1 MRLFAAQEG
10 LGPQVATAP
19 FRTCVFFLVF
29 AVVRPIKL
37 VARLL
42 IGARKDRTKN
52 EGG

>member
-19 FRTCVFFLVF
+19 FRTCIFLFF
-29 AVVRPIKL
+29 AAVRPIKL

-42 IGARKDRTKN
+42 IGARNDRTKN
-52 EGG
+52 GGG

>member
-19 FRTCVFFLVF
+19 FRTCIFLVF

-37 VARLL
+37 IARLL